1 MSLVDISELAAILG
15 SDVDVP
21 GLGDGIE
28 IAELIISA
36 LIGGPI
42 AQRTLTGIKVMPRRR
57 RFWLELPDGPLTEL
71 TSVSIGGVTQTL
83 SNYDASWWAVF
94 GPATDP
100 SFWPWD
106 TVTLGYKTGWT
117 SLTLPAP
124 IRRAV
129 LETAAARRTETG
141 RSGILSERIGDYA
154 VTYTAEEAAAVL
166 PGTAVLLVQPY
177 RRPPV

>member
-28 IAELIISA
+28 IAELIISR
-36 LIGGPI
+36 LIGGEI
-42 AQRTLTGIKVMPRRR
+42 AKRTFTNKVVRTKRDR
-57 RFWLELPDGPLTEL
+57 SLLELPEGPLTKL
-71 TSVSIGGVTQTL
+71 TTVSVGGTAITAYTSGYWWIYWDEWFPRQT
-83 SNYDASWWAVF
+83 DI
-94 GPATDP
+94 
-100 SFWPWD
+100 
-106 TVTLGYKTGWT
+106 TLTYETGWT

-154 VTYTAEEAAAVL
+154 VTYTNEEASAVL
-166 PGTAVLLVQPY
+166 PGTAVMLIQPY
-177 RRPPV
+177 RRPQL